1 MKDKIPSKKNEFE
14 TSVPFK
20 KQLPKI
26 ISVIFLSAVVAYML
40 NMYQPEV
47 EKKIVKDELP
57 FVEYIV
63 AKTQSM
69 SIPVMSQG
77 SVSAKTVIKLVA
89 EVSGQVKH
97 MAKLKFN
104 GGFFK
109 KGDLLLRIDDTEYQL
124 KIAKAKAQVAAAK
137 QQLVRVETE
146 AGQAKYDLKQIGRD
160 PSKSSSYALR
170 EPQLAEAKANFQA
183 AKADLKIAQLQIQR
197 TKIKAPFD
205 GRVVSK
211 LVDIT
216 QFVSVGTLLANIY
229 STESVIVRLPLRL
242 NQAELLGL
250 RLGDNQVQI
259 NAVKINLSSASA
271 KDIYHWPAILSHIE
285 GEIDLRNRLVYLVAE
300 VKAPYAQNKK
310 FINRSPLTPGMF
322 VKAQLSGVKRE
333 VIKLPRLVLRQ
344 GGSVWLIDDE
354 SKLTIKKIDIL
365 YKDEKFI
372 YVDSG
377 LNDEDKIITSLIDYP
392 LNGMSLT
399 SSLKSK
405 AQSMDIQ

>member
-1 MKDKIPSKKNEFE
+1 MKDNMPSKKTEFE
-14 TSVPFK
+14 SSIPFK

-26 ISVIFLSAVVAYML
+26 ISIIFLSAVVAYML
-40 NMYQPEV
+40 NIYQPEV
-47 EKKIVKDELP
+47 EKKTVKDDFP
-57 FVEYIV
+57 FVEYVTADIQ
-63 AKTQSM
+63 AI

-77 SVSAKTVIKLVA
+77 SVKPKTLIKLVA

-146 AGQAKYDLKQIGRD
+146 AGQAKYDLKKIGRD
-160 PSKSSSYALR
+160 PSKSSAYALR
-170 EPQLAEAKANFQA
+170 EPQLAEAQANLQA
-183 AKADLKIAQLQIQR
+183 AQADLKIAKLQIQR
-197 TKIKAPFD
+197 TRIKAPFN

-242 NQAELLGL
+242 NQADLLGL

-271 KDIYHWPAILSHIE
+271 QNAYLWPAILSHIE
-285 GEIDLRNRLVYLVAE
+285 GEIDVRNRLVYLVAE
-300 VKAPYAQNKK
+300 VDAPYAQDKK
-310 FINRSPLTPGMF
+310 FLNRPPLTPGMF
-322 VKAQLSGVKRE
+322 VKAELSGVERK
-333 VIKLPRLVLRQ
+333 VIKLPRSVLRQ
-344 GGSVWLIDDE
+344 GGHVWTIDDKD
-354 SKLTIKKIDIL
+354 KLTIKKIDVL

-377 LNDEDKIITSLIDYP
+377 LNNGDKVITSLIDYP
-392 LNGMSLT
+392 LNGMRLV
-399 SSLKSK
+399 SSS
-405 AQSMDIQ
+405 QSEVLPVGIQ